1 MALRCAAP
9 CRASPL
15 CAPPRATLRRPL
27 RRPPPAR
34 PCRAASS
41 DGGQPTS
48 SSSPSPPPVSPQAR
62 TLEAL
67 RASLAAPGGLPFV
80 TDAALVADDVRYE
93 GPLCSLRGRDAY
105 LATQRD
111 WARNVPA
118 RLPGWTVK
126 DGATLFALSPAEL
139 RLRCAPRFGAAM
151 PPRAEERL
159 LAAGEALPAR
169 RPQDNLI
176 DARLQLTAELSL
188 DAQGRVVR
196 HTERCTDGF
205 GVLATISRYNWLTS
219 RRPATELSPVWYAQ
233 VLRYTS
239 LEEAAA
245 AAGTTSDDESLQ
257 QGFIA
262 MVSRNFGAGVLIG
275 VAIYAAIKAARLAL
289 LYAAAAP
296 PQL

>member
-1 MALRCAAP
+1 
-9 CRASPL
+9 
-15 CAPPRATLRRPL
+15 
-27 RRPPPAR
+27 
-34 PCRAASS
+34 
-41 DGGQPTS
+41 
-48 SSSPSPPPVSPQAR
+48 
-62 TLEAL
+62 
-67 RASLAAPGGLPFV
+67 
-80 TDAALVADDVRYE
+80 VADDVRYE

-105 LATQRD
+105 LAAQRE
-111 WARNVPA
+111 WAKDVPA
-118 RLPGWTVK
+118 RLPGWSVK
-126 DGATLFALSPAEL
+126 DGASLFALSPAEL

-159 LAAGEALPAR
+159 AAAGEALPAR
-169 RPQDNLI
+169 RPGDNLI
-176 DARLQLTAELSL
+176 DARLQLVAELSL

-219 RRPATELSPVWYAQ
+219 RRPAAELPPVWYAK

-245 AAGTTSDDESLQ
+245 AAGTTSDDESLN

-262 MVSRNFGAGVLIG
+262 MVSRNFGAGLLLG